1 MKKRLL
7 PILLALMLVCTLLP
21 AAASASG
28 GAYVVQLSDQALTV
42 NGRPIECEKYNIDG
56 ANYFKLRDIAYLLN
70 GTEYQF
76 LVGWDANTNTVAIG
90 LGQPYTPVG
99 GELDMSGGDK
109 SATAQRSPQRII
121 VGLDEVDNLDV
132 FNIGGNNYFKLRDLA
147 AVVGFNVDYDEAT
160 RTVLVTSPGEGPA
173 PEGPRSTL
181 TDGSYAVLFDTA
193 IAEEAGGTMVGI
205 CQMSPDGADVMVDTD
220 GWLYFPDTLS
230 IGSVL
235 NGDPEQYTNLNTF
248 FEAKGI
254 DNLGGIMAGV
264 TIYDGSVTN
273 CTLIKVAD

>member
-173 PEGPRSTL
+173 PEGPRSTPA
-181 TDGSYAVLFDTA
+181 DGNYLVAFDGAT
-193 IAEEAGGTMVGI
+193 AEEEGGLMVGI
-205 CQMSPDGADVMVDTD
+205 DQVAPEGTDALVDAD

-230 IGSVL
+230 VIGDFGDGPETYDNIRAIIALLDTGELAELQADVTIL
-235 NGDPEQYTNLNTF
+235 NG
-248 FEAKGI
+248 A
-254 DNLGGIMAGV
+254 V
-264 TIYDGSVTN
+264 TD
-273 CTLIKVAD
+273 CTVHPAM